1 MLVAFTAHE
10 WFRAAVGS
18 PLKRQFIISVLAGTW
33 LLAAALA
40 GTDTF
45 AQRHEFARG
54 LKDAGQIVPLS
65 RITERARRQYKGRV
79 LEAEL
84 EDRGGRYVYQI
95 ELLDRQGV
103 VHTLEYDA
111 QSGERLRR

>member
-1 MLVAFTAHE
+1 M
-10 WFRAAVGS
+10 GS
-18 PLKRQFIISVLAGTW
+18 PLKRQFIISVLAGIC

-40 GTDTF
+40 GTDAI

-65 RITERARRQYKGRV
+65 RITERARRQYGGRV
-79 LEAEL
+79 LEADL
-84 EDRGGRYVYQI
+84 KDRGGRYVYQI

-103 VHTLEYDA
+103 VHELEYDA
-111 QSGERLRR
+111 RSGERLHR

>member
-1 MLVAFTAHE
+1 M
-10 WFRAAVGS
+10 
-18 PLKRQFIISVLAGTW
+18 KRQFIISVLAGIW

-40 GTDTF
+40 GTDAF

-65 RITERARRQYKGRV
+65 HITEGARRQLGGRV
-79 LEAEL
+79 LEADLKE
-84 EDRGGRYVYQI
+84 RGGRYVYQI

-103 VHTLEYDA
+103 VHQLEYDA
-111 QSGERLRR
+111 RSGERLRR